1 MVFCAVSWSVTFD
14 GVRTTELAAVT
25 VISPTPPPM
34 AFLPPPMA
42 FLPPPIAFFPPPMAF
57 FPPPMAFFPLAQK
70 SLAVAPIW
78 RRSMLPQS
86 LKPSRF
92 FSILPSK
99 FVSWPAD
106 HVIELAEPCT
116 GYMISAG
123 NRGVPSQW
131 LEAGLPTRGLFG
143 EYHFVDKGLT

>member
-34 AFLPPPMA
+34 AFL
-42 FLPPPIAFFPPPMAF
+42 PPPMAF

-143 EYHFVDKGLT
+143 EYHFVDKGL